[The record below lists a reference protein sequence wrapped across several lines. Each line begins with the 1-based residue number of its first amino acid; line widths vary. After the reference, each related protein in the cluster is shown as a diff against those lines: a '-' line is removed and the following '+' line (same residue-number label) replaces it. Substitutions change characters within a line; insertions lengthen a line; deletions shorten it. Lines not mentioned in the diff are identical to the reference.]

1 MLGVY
6 FIVAIILIFAV
17 LACRCCCYQNYD
29 YSIIA
34 NHNASDQTQP
44 HYCEYEEILTPP
56 SNFYHSIYG
65 IDYQYYNEQNHNNI
79 VDEKYKLYHE
89 EK

>member
-1 MLGVY
+1 MEN
-6 FIVAIILIFAV
+6 IFHICMSRQGNFCPENV
-17 LACRCCCYQNYD
+17 CVD
-29 YSIIA
+29 TIA
-34 NHNASDQTQP
+34 NNNASDQTQP

-56 SNFYHSIYG
+56 SNFY
-65 IDYQYYNEQNHNNI
+65 QQNHNHI